1 MGSLTCQEQA
11 RDRAGVG
18 AAAPDQ
24 GLPGGEAS
32 MRAGEAIRLDRED
45 IDMDE
50 GLLVVRNSKFGLC
63 RFLHNPNYVAFRI
76 MSRRLQ
82 TVGPPRWRAWS
93 LSRHN
98 SARPTSG
105 REM

>member
-1 MGSLTCQEQA
+1 LHAATELRPCLRAATYQSL
-11 RDRAGVG
+11 
-18 AAAPDQ
+18 
-24 GLPGGEAS
+24 
-32 MRAGEAIRLDRED
+32 I
-45 IDMDE
+45 
-50 GLLVVRNSKFGLC
+50 GLLAVSGIRIGEGIALDVDDLDTHADLLLVREAKFGLC
-63 RFLHNPNYVAFRI
+63 RFLHKKNYVACRI
-76 MSRRLQ
+76 MSRRLR